1 MFEGI
6 LSAMIG
12 IVGDV
17 VTGAGAV
24 QAYILPPLTVC
35 VTIYLIIYGYSVM
48 RGAVQ
53 EPWGSYLATVAK
65 VGILYGLFAG
75 SIGGIAAEGVVDL
88 PETAIGWVGG
98 SSASPGGRIDQFI
111 GDVIVKAG
119 DAVDA
124 SDDWSILGFDF
135 KNPVVQ
141 MVSIIPII
149 LAYLLGAVITLY
161 VIFLKF
167 ALAVTALFGPL
178 FIAAAVFEVTRGAF
192 FTWLGAVLSYAF
204 SIAVLYVVI
213 ELIFAT
219 LIVAG
224 NAGADAILPASQAA
238 ADLLGAD
245 ATIAANNAKAD
256 AAITALLAM
265 SGVMLLGIGFVM
277 QAQSIAQGFTGGGGG
292 SGASI
297 ANALLPSAFTAR
309 VLASKAGGGIR
320 SAGQGTAST
329 IRGGGIMLGQ
339 MGRAGYSGGK
349 SMVNVMRGRK

>member
-17 VTGAGAV
+17 VTGVGAV
-24 QAYILPPLTVC
+24 KAYILPPLTVC
-35 VTIYLIIYGYSVM
+35 VTIYLIVYGYSVM

-65 VGILYGLFAG
+65 VGILYGLFVG
-75 SIGGIAAEGVVDL
+75 SIGGIAAEGVLTL

-98 SSASPGGRIDQFI
+98 SSASPGGRIDNFVA
-111 GDVIVKAG
+111 DTMDTSRA
-119 DAVDA
+119 AVLGA
-124 SDDWSILGFDF
+124 DDWSILGFDF

-141 MVSIIPII
+141 LVAIIPII
-149 LAYLLGAVITLY
+149 LAYLLGAIITLY

-167 ALAVTALFGPL
+167 ALAVTALFGPI

-204 SIAVLYVVI
+204 SIAILYIVI

-219 LIVAG
+219 MIVTG
-224 NAGADAILPASQAA
+224 NATADAISVASEAA
-238 ADLLGAD
+238 SAALGAD
-245 ATIAANNAKAD
+245 ADAAANSALAD
-256 AAITALLAM
+256 AAITKLLAM

-292 SGASI
+292 SGAAV
-297 ANALLPSAFTAR
+297 ANAILPSAFTAR
-309 VLASKAGGGIR
+309 AVARSAGGGITR
-320 SAGQGTAST
+320 AGRGTADAVK
-329 IRGGGIMLGQ
+329 GGGQMVGQ
-339 MGRAGYSGGK
+339 MGRYGYSGGK
-349 SMVNVMRGRK
+349 SMVNVMRGRR

>member
-6 LSAMIG
+6 LSAMLS

-24 QAYILPPLTVC
+24 KAYILPPLTVC
-35 VTIYLIIYGYSVM
+35 VTIYLMIYGYSVM

-75 SIGGIAAEGVVDL
+75 SIGGIAAEGVVTL

-98 SSASPGGRIDQFI
+98 SSASPGGRVDNFI
-111 GDVIVKAG
+111 ADVS
-119 DAVDA
+119 DA
-124 SDDWSILGFDF
+124 SREAVQAADDWSILGFNF

-141 MVSIIPII
+141 LVSFIPMI

-167 ALAVTALFGPL
+167 ALAITALFGPL

-204 SIAVLYVVI
+204 SIAILYVVI
-213 ELIFAT
+213 EFIFAT

-224 NAGADAILPASQAA
+224 NVTTDAILPASQAA
-238 ADLLGAD
+238 SEALGTD
-245 ATIAANNAKAD
+245 SSLAANNAMAD
-256 AAITALLAM
+256 AAIAKLLAM

-320 SAGQGTAST
+320 AAGQGTSNT
-329 IRGGGIMLGQ
+329 IRGGGVMLGQ
-339 MGRAGYSGGK
+339 LGRAGYSGGK